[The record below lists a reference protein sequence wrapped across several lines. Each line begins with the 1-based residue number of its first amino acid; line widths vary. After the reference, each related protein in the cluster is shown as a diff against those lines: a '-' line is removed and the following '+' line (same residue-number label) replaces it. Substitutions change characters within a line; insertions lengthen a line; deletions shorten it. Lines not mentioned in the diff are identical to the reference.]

1 MTYFILAYL
10 AGIFTIATPC
20 ILPVLPFVLARADQP
35 FRRGGLPMLLGLAVA
50 FAVVASLAAV
60 AGGWAVA
67 LNQYGRGLALALMAV
82 LGLSLFLPNLA
93 AGLSVPLVA
102 IGNRLVGWT
111 GKRATLLSSILLGI
125 ATGLVWAPCAGP
137 VLGLI
142 LAAAALRGP
151 SIEIS
156 LLLLTYGL
164 GAATSLTAGL
174 LLGGHL
180 LATFRQSARWGDHL
194 RRVLGAAVLAAVAII
209 GLGLDTS
216 LLTRL
221 SSAGT
226 TRFER
231 SLIIMLGTEPAL
243 AQGAT
248 AAAASAPVLS
258 GPLVSLLSAGPW
270 LNSQPLHPADLR
282 GKVVLVNF
290 WTYSCI
296 NCLRALPYVR
306 AWADKY
312 RDRGLV
318 VIGVHTPEF
327 AFEKVAGNVEQA
339 THDLGVGYPVVLD
352 NDYRIWQAFDNNA
365 WPALYFIGADGR
377 VRDYTLGEGG
387 YDQSERLIQHLLG
400 EANHQQVA
408 GEIAAISGPGPQAPA
423 DMGDLRSG
431 ETYIGYDKAENFASP
446 GGASGDV
453 ASPYRSPA
461 SLQLNWW
468 SLAGNWTIGGE
479 FATLNEVGGRIAYR
493 FHARDLHLV
502 MGPSVPGHPVRFRVT
517 IDGAAPGADHGTDTD
532 ADGWGSIGEYRLYQ
546 LVRQQGVTDDRT
558 FDIEFLDPGIRAYAF
573 TFG

>member
-1 MTYFILAYL
+1 MVHPMTYFILAYL
-10 AGIFTIATPC
+10 AGLLTIATPC
-20 ILPVLPFVLARADQP
+20 ILPVLPFVLARGGQP

-50 FAVVASLAAV
+50 FAAVASLAAV

-67 LNQYGRGLALALMAV
+67 ANQYGRGVALTLMA
-82 LGLSLFLPNLA
+82 LFGLSLFLPSLA
-93 AGLSVPLVA
+93 AALTAPLVA
-102 IGNRLVGWT
+102 LGNRLRGWT
-111 GKRATLLSSILLGI
+111 GNAATWLSSMLLGI

-142 LAAAALRGP
+142 LTAAALHGP
-151 SIEIS
+151 SLETS
-156 LLLLTYGL
+156 LLLLTYGF
-164 GAATSLTAGL
+164 GAATALAAGL
-174 LLGGHL
+174 LLGDRL
-180 LATFRQSARWGDHL
+180 LMVAKRSARWGEAA
-194 RRVLGAAVLAAVAII
+194 RRLIGAAVLAGVTVIAF
-209 GLGLDTS
+209 GLDRC

-221 SSAGT
+221 SSSGT
-226 TRFER
+226 NRIEQ
-231 SLIIMLGTEPAL
+231 SLITSFAAAPAL
-243 AQGAT
+243 ANT
-248 AAAASAPVLS
+248 EAAPALT
-258 GPLVSLLSAGPW
+258 GPLASLLGTGPW
-270 LNSQPLHPADLR
+270 LNSQPLRPEDLR

-296 NCLRALPYVR
+296 NCLRVLPYVR

-327 AFEKVAGNVEQA
+327 AFEKVAGNVAQA
-339 THDLGVGYPVVLD
+339 THDLGVAYPVVLD

-377 VRDYTLGEGG
+377 VRDDTLGEGG
-387 YDQSERLIQHLLG
+387 YEQSERLIQHLLS
-400 EANHQQVA
+400 EAKGKQVA
-408 GEIAAISGPGPQAPA
+408 GEITTISGPGPQAPA

-453 ASPYRSPA
+453 ATPYRSP
-461 SLQLNWW
+461 SRLQLNWW
-468 SLAGNWTIGGE
+468 SLAGNWIIGGE
-479 FATLNEVGGRIAYR
+479 FATLNAVGGRIAYR

-502 MGPSVPGHPVRFRVT
+502 MGPSVPGQTIRFRVT

-532 ADGWGSIGEYRLYQ
+532 ADGWGRVGENRLYQ
-546 LVRQQGVTDDRT
+546 LVRQQGVTDDHT
-558 FDIEFLDPGIRAYAF
+558 FEIEFLDPGIRAYAV